1 MTAVKNRITTI
12 LRLAEDLLN
21 DIRHLLCSVAR
32 HQVFQLPLLV
42 LNGQE
47 QNLGACLWIVHCWL
61 DNEPLAI
68 IGHGL
73 ASLEKI
79 HSILQALHVSRL
91 RARQAC
97 FDKHL
102 VEGVLIVKL
111 VAGCAVEGE
120 DAHARRETLSQV
132 SVGGALNGSRAGDD
146 EIDALLLHYGLNG
159 SLPFL
164 RMHSWA
170 WKHIMLCH
178 IAAEACVAK
187 LVWHDLSREHLV
199 AIPPTSPGNSRGF

>member
-120 DAHARRETLSQV
+120 DAHVRWQTLSEV
-132 SVGGALNGSRAGDD
+132 SVRGALDGSSARNN
-146 EIDALLLHYGLNG
+146 EINVLLLHYGLN
-159 SLPFL
+159 SSFPFL
-164 RMHSWA
+164 WLHSWA
-170 WKHIMLCH
+170 WKHIVLCH